1 MKYTISTPLPTSQIL
16 EIQLEFTCQ
25 KEEKIHLQLPAWR
38 PGRYEIANYAQFIR
52 KLEVSGPDGKVLAE
66 KETKDAW
73 SFFAAKNGNY
83 KISYSFHAAQLD
95 AGGSWLDPEQ
105 VYINFINFCFSISG
119 RTNEKIIVKLELPQS
134 YKIACALPLEDANT
148 LLASNYQELV
158 DSPVLAAQ
166 YLHHKIYQVKSTN
179 FHVWVHG
186 EIYFDWDTVL
196 KEFSQFTEKQIEDM
210 RDFPAKDYHF
220 IIHLLPFPHYHGVE
234 HQFSTVIT
242 LGPDRLF
249 AKQEGL
255 DRLMGISSHELYHY
269 WNVCRI
275 RPKSIQPYDFSK
287 EAYLKEGLI
296 AEGVTTYMGDFY
308 LLKSGYYSTERYFEV
323 LEKLMERSFESLGW
337 QNQSIVD
344 SSWDLWLDGYKAG
357 IPDKKVSIYT
367 HGALLVLAMDIML
380 MRNGKRMHQVMRKI
394 WECYGKTGI
403 GYELKD
409 FEQAVLDFAENREEM
424 KRFFEQYVRDTG
436 NLFDLLQNLLPL
448 IGLSVQK
455 IASKAP
461 LQSDFGIVTDPN
473 GQLQKIHPKSPA
485 FKKLMIKDKILSY
498 KPTREGLE
506 LKVKRWGENLNIN
519 LPADSEIF
527 YGRYKVKSI
536 ENSSAFRK
544 FINQ

>member
-16 EIQLEFTCQ
+16 DIQLEFTCQ

-255 DRLMGISSHELYHY
+255 DRLMGISSHELYHF

-380 MRNGKRMHQVMRKI
+380 MRNGKRMHQVMRKM

-424 KRFFEQYVRDTG
+424 KRFFEEYVHDTG
-436 NLFDLLQNLLPL
+436 NLFDLLQDLLPH

-473 GQLQKIHPKSPA
+473 GHLQKIHPKSPA
-485 FKKLMIKDKILSY
+485 FKKLMIKDKILTY
-498 KPTREGLE
+498 KPTGEGLE

>member
-1 MKYTISTPLPTSQIL
+1 MKYTISTPIPASQIL
-16 EIQLEFTCQ
+16 EIQLEFICQ
-25 KEEKIHLQLPAWR
+25 KEEKIQLQLPAWR

-52 KLEVSGPDGKVLAE
+52 KLEVSGPDGKIVAE

-73 SFFAAKNGNY
+73 AFFAAKNGNY

-105 VYINFINFCFSISG
+105 VYINFINLCFSISG
-119 RTNEKIIVKLELPQS
+119 RTDEKIKVKLELPQS
-134 YKIACALPLEDANT
+134 YKVACALPLVGNNL

-158 DSPVLAAQ
+158 DSPILAAEN
-166 YLHHKIYQVKSTN
+166 LHHKIYKVKSTN

-186 EIYFDWDTVL
+186 EIYFDWDSVL
-196 KEFSQFTEKQIEDM
+196 KEFSHFTEKQIEDM
-210 RDFPAKDYHF
+210 GDFPVKDYHF
-220 IIHLLPFPHYHGVE
+220 IIHMLPFPHYHGVE

-249 AKQEGL
+249 AKEEGL
-255 DRLMGISSHELYHY
+255 DRLMGISSHELYHF

-275 RPKSIQPYDFSK
+275 RPKSIQPYDFSR

-296 AEGVTTYMGDFY
+296 AEGVTTFMGDFY
-308 LLKSGYYSTERYFEV
+308 LLKSGYYSTKRYFEV

-380 MRNGKRMHQVMRKI
+380 MQNGKRMHQVMYKM
-394 WECYGKTGI
+394 WEYYGKTGI
-403 GYELKD
+403 GYKLKD
-409 FEQAVLDFAENREEM
+409 FEQAVLDFAGDREEM

-455 IASKAP
+455 RAAKAP
-461 LQSDFGIVTDPN
+461 LQSDYGIVTDPN
-473 GQLQKIHPKSPA
+473 GHLLKIHPKSPA

-498 KPTREGLE
+498 EVTEEGMK

-519 LPADSEIF
+519 LPADGEIF
-527 YGRYKVKSI
+527 YGSYKVNSI
-536 ENSSAFRK
+536 GNSSAFSQ